1 MVKNIEAEIFIKESA
16 QGVIIDVRTPAEYAS
31 GHIVGA
37 INMPLFTNEE
47 RAVVGTIY
55 KQQCKEK
62 AVEKGLEFVG
72 PRMAEMVK
80 IARKLLRK
88 ADKTTLYLYCWRGG
102 MRSNSVAWL
111 MQTAGMEV
119 KVLHGGYKAYRHS
132 FTDALLAG
140 RWRLM
145 VVGGP
150 TGCGKTYLLDTLAK
164 HGEQVVDLEGIAKH
178 KGSAFGKH
186 GFEEAQPTS
195 EHFANILY
203 DELLKL
209 DASRTIWCE
218 GESMSIGHVFMPQE
232 MYNLIQKSPFVYYE
246 IPLEDRIRHI
256 MEDYGTCPKEG
267 LIACFEKIK
276 KRLGYDRAQLAI
288 EAVECGD
295 IRLATEIAITY
306 YDKGYAN
313 SINGRQGEIIEK
325 VNLTN
330 YNLEEATSIL
340 VQIREKYESALK
352 NKL

>member
-1 MVKNIEAEIFIKESA
+1 MVKNIEAELFIQNSH
-16 QGVIIDVRTPAEYAS
+16 QGVIIDVRTPAEYAA

-37 INMPLFTNEE
+37 VNMPLFTNEE

-55 KQQCKEK
+55 KQQSKDK
-62 AVEKGLEFVG
+62 AIEKGLEFVG

-80 IARKLLRK
+80 MCRKLLRK
-88 ADKTTLYLYCWRGG
+88 ADMTTLYIYCWRGG

-119 KVLHGGYKAYRHS
+119 RVLHGGYKAYRHS
-132 FTDALLAG
+132 FIDALLNG

-150 TGCGKTYLLDTLAK
+150 TGCGKTYLLEELQK
-164 HGEQVVDLEGIAKH
+164 QGEQIIDLEEIAKH

-186 GFEEAQPTS
+186 GFEEAQPSS

-203 DELLKL
+203 DEMLKL
-209 DASRTIWCE
+209 DENRIIWCE

-246 IPLEDRIRHI
+246 IPLEDRIDHI

-276 KRLGYDRAQLAI
+276 KRLGYDRAQMAI
-288 EAVECGD
+288 EAVENGD
-295 IRLATEIAITY
+295 IRSATEIAITY

-313 SINGRQGEIIEK
+313 SIGGRQGVIIDEVK
-325 VNLTN
+325 LTS
-330 YNLEEATSIL
+330 YNLGEA
-340 VQIREKYESALK
+340 VQRLIKIREKYA
-352 NKL
+352 NNN

>member
-1 MVKNIEAEIFIKESA
+1 MVKNIEAELFIQNSP
-16 QGVIIDVRTPAEYAS
+16 QGVIIDVRTPAEYAA

-37 INMPLFTNEE
+37 VNMPLFTNEE

-55 KQQCKEK
+55 KQQSKDK
-62 AVEKGLEFVG
+62 AIEKGLEFVG

-80 IARKLLRK
+80 MCRKLLRK
-88 ADKTTLYLYCWRGG
+88 ADKTTLYIYCWRGG

-119 KVLHGGYKAYRHS
+119 RVLHGGYKAYRHS
-132 FTDALLAG
+132 FTETLLSG

-150 TGCGKTYLLDTLAK
+150 TGCGKTYLLEELQK
-164 HGEQVVDLEGIAKH
+164 QGEQIIDLEEIAKH
-178 KGSAFGKH
+178 KGSAFGRH
-186 GFEEAQPTS
+186 GFEEAQPSS

-209 DASRTIWCE
+209 DENRIIWCE

-246 IPLEDRIRHI
+246 IPLEDRIDHI

-276 KRLGYDRAQLAI
+276 KRLGYDRAQMAI
-288 EAVECGD
+288 EAVENGD
-295 IRLATEIAITY
+295 IRSATEIAITY

-313 SINGRQGEIIEK
+313 SIGGRQGAIIDK
-325 VNLTN
+325 VKLTS
-330 YNLEEATSIL
+330 YNLSEAAQRLIK
-340 VQIREKYESALK
+340 IREKYA
-352 NKL
+352 NNN

>member
-1 MVKNIEAEIFIKESA
+1 MVKNIEAELFIQNSP
-16 QGVIIDVRTPAEYAS
+16 QGVIIDVRTPAEYAA

-37 INMPLFTNEE
+37 VNMPLFTNEE

-55 KQQCKEK
+55 KQQSKDK
-62 AVEKGLEFVG
+62 AIEKGLEFVG

-80 IARKLLRK
+80 MCRKLLRK
-88 ADKTTLYLYCWRGG
+88 ADKTTLYIYCWRGG

-119 KVLHGGYKAYRHS
+119 RVLHGGYKAYRHS
-132 FTDALLAG
+132 FTETLLRG

-150 TGCGKTYLLDTLAK
+150 TGCGKTYLLEELQK
-164 HGEQVVDLEGIAKH
+164 QGEQIIDLEEIAKH
-178 KGSAFGKH
+178 KGSAFGRH
-186 GFEEAQPTS
+186 GFEEAQPSS

-209 DASRTIWCE
+209 DENRIIWCE

-246 IPLEDRIRHI
+246 IPLEDRIDHI

-276 KRLGYDRAQLAI
+276 KRLGYDRAQMAI
-288 EAVECGD
+288 EAVENGD
-295 IRLATEIAITY
+295 IRSATEIAITY

-313 SINGRQGEIIEK
+313 SIGGRQGAIIDK
-325 VNLTN
+325 VKLTS
-330 YNLEEATSIL
+330 YNLSEAAQRLIK
-340 VQIREKYESALK
+340 IREKYA
-352 NKL
+352 NNN